1 MQATQ
6 TKVQKSKR
14 VVITGDSNAK
24 KLKSGLLS
32 LTADVPRP
40 YWAHPTSYLV
50 YSGDDFQ
57 GNVHTKYS
65 RPTSIGPEGS
75 RDTLILYKGTRKE
88 TSVTCKP
95 EVPNAG
101 RSLAPS
107 VSLPP
112 RNVQETTYANGRSG
126 SPPGARDELSVLCSS
141 TGGMQERR
149 CLNLLAPA
157 SQGAAPPPPASQ
169 GAAPPPPASQGAG
182 PPPPAAQGAAPPPPA
197 SQGAGPPPPAAQG
210 AAPPPPAAQGAAP
223 PPPAAQGAAP
233 APQALQLVGPPQP
246 LGLPQA
252 PQLVAPI
259 QPQGLPPVPPQQ
271 TAPDQS
277 FNALQVRLRPRDETN
292 YVPRYGSGRGMKRIV
307 YVPRYGSGREEL
319 LALKVAKWKKGCGY
333 HQSYGAPTYTG
344 VGRGTWGSRQP
355 PAAQPQFAYPYPSS
369 DTITP
374 NQCRICRGFD
384 HFARV
389 CPSRGQ
395 RRGGGRRGG
404 RRGRS

>member
-1 MQATQ
+1 M
-6 TKVQKSKR
+6 SK
-14 VVITGDSNAK
+14 K
-24 KLKSGLLS
+24 
-32 LTADVPRP
+32 PRMP
-40 YWAHPTSYLV
+40 
-50 YSGDDFQ
+50 
-57 GNVHTKYS
+57 
-65 RPTSIGPEGS
+65 
-75 RDTLILYKGTRKE
+75 
-88 TSVTCKP
+88 
-95 EVPNAG
+95 
-101 RSLAPS
+101 
-107 VSLPP
+107 
-112 RNVQETTYANGRSG
+112 
-126 SPPGARDELSVLCSS
+126 
-141 TGGMQERR
+141 TGG
-149 CLNLLAPA
+149 LNLPA
-157 SQGAAPPPPASQ
+157 PASQ

-182 PPPPAAQGAAPPPPA
+182 PPPPASQGAAPPPPAAQGAGPPPPASQGAAPPPPA

-223 PPPAAQGAAP
+223 PPPAAQGAVP

-277 FNALQVRLRPRDETN
+277 FNALQ
-292 YVPRYGSGRGMKRIV
+292 
-307 YVPRYGSGREEL
+307 EL
-319 LALKVAKWKKGCGY
+319 LALKDRTERLERAESGQATDRLLLEARAYAARRNGAFDAWTMSALLKALVEAAVLSGHANSVKWAHASTAFDQQLERGGAEDLQSLATAFIGDKEQAAIADTVAKWKKGCGY

-344 VGRGTWGSRQP
+344 VGRGTWGSWQP

-369 DTITP
+369 DTIAP

>member
-1 MQATQ
+1 M
-6 TKVQKSKR
+6 SK
-14 VVITGDSNAK
+14 K
-24 KLKSGLLS
+24 
-32 LTADVPRP
+32 PRMP
-40 YWAHPTSYLV
+40 
-50 YSGDDFQ
+50 
-57 GNVHTKYS
+57 
-65 RPTSIGPEGS
+65 
-75 RDTLILYKGTRKE
+75 
-88 TSVTCKP
+88 
-95 EVPNAG
+95 
-101 RSLAPS
+101 
-107 VSLPP
+107 
-112 RNVQETTYANGRSG
+112 
-126 SPPGARDELSVLCSS
+126 
-141 TGGMQERR
+141 TGG
-149 CLNLLAPA
+149 LNLLAPA

-210 AAPPPPAAQGAAP
+210 AAPPLPAAQGAAP

-277 FNALQVRLRPRDETN
+277 FNALQ
-292 YVPRYGSGRGMKRIV
+292 
-307 YVPRYGSGREEL
+307 EL

-404 RRGRS
+404 RRGRL